1 MRKNDD
7 DEGRFCDPIEEDEF
21 CSVCESSWI
30 EPISPYMG
38 DVSVAAIMQNLNNG
52 HAIFPE
58 NMGNDKAHP

>member
-30 EPISPYMG
+30 GGIEE
-38 DVSVAAIMQNLNNG
+38 
-52 HAIFPE
+52 IFE
-58 NMGNDKAHP
+58 NVKNQAP